1 MLTQLLTELLRA
13 GVEGSEALQA
23 VLGSSALAHDT
34 IVYGLLL
41 VLFIIYMPCGIPGT
55 LIDRWNRIG
64 TASLEYRPPCAPRHD
79 VA

>member
-1 MLTQLLTELLRA
+1 MFTQLPTELLRA
-13 GVEGSEALQA
+13 GVEGSETFPTG
-23 VLGSSALAHDT
+23 LGSSALAHDT
-34 IVYGLLL
+34 IDYGLLL

-55 LIDRWNRIG
+55 LIGRWNRIG